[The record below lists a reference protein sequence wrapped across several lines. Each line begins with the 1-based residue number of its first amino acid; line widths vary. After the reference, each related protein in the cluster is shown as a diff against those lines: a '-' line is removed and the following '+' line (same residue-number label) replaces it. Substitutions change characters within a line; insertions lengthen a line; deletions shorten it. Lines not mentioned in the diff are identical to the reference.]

1 MTETRGLVF
10 PFKELI
16 DECGAFKAYAGDLL
30 DPMSTDVLEEA
41 KSTLQNLQRSAN
53 PEFVDWTIPEDR
65 PLKTRW
71 SAGESQRGKKAEPK
85 LRAEFSFIWQIR
97 VLNEKPWTNK
107 KHFLLDGKASTV
119 VTVFEGKD
127 GNEHVAA
134 RWAAEVG
141 DHQSPGTHFHFQ
153 VKGDDAPFFPKS
165 LDIPRLPAFLMS
177 PFLAMEMA
185 LGDLFQKRADQWA
198 SAENK
203 EISQW
208 RELHR
213 DRLLRFFEWQKQ
225 CISDGTGSPCMVLK
239 RAKPPRALP
248 LEIK

>member
-1 MTETRGLVF
+1 MNEARGLVF

-30 DPMSTDVLEEA
+30 DPRSTDVLEEA
-41 KSTLQNLQRSAN
+41 KGALQHLQRSSN
-53 PEFVDWTIPEDR
+53 TGFVDWSIPGNR
-65 PLKTRW
+65 PLRTRW
-71 SAGESQRGKKAEPK
+71 SEGESQPGKKKEPK

-97 VLNEKPWTNK
+97 VLNEKPWFNR

-119 VTVFEGKD
+119 VTVFESKND
-127 GNEHVAA
+127 QEHVTA

-153 VKGDDAPFFPKS
+153 VKGDDSPFFPKS

-177 PFLAMEMA
+177 PFLAMELA
-185 LGDLFQKRADQWA
+185 LGDLFQRRAEQWA
-198 SAENK
+198 SSENK
-203 EISQW
+203 EINQW
-208 RELHR
+208 RGLHK
-213 DRLLRFFEWQKQ
+213 DRLLRFLDWQKQ
-225 CISDGTGSPCMVLK
+225 CITDGTGSPCMVLK
-239 RAKPPRALP
+239 KARPPRGLP